1 MLRRDRQIRMQ
12 IQQLLDMILF
22 TLAFA
27 LAYVLRAD
35 DNIIYLFNLNPASPF
50 GDYVKL
56 YIVLIPAAPM
66 ILEAQGFYRTSAL
79 CSRRTTVWLL
89 CKACLWVALAV
100 IRAAFFF

>member
-12 IQQLLDMILF
+12 IQQILDMLLF
-22 TLAFA
+22 ATAFA

-56 YIVLIPAAPM
+56 
-66 ILEAQGFYRTSAL
+66 
-79 CSRRTTVWLL
+79 
-89 CKACLWVALAV
+89 
-100 IRAAFFF
+100 